1 MSFWDTLDPRYRVIL
16 CDVWGVI
23 HDGVRLYPNAAER
36 LAQWRGEGRCVL
48 LVTNAPRPSEEV
60 EAQLARIG
68 LPRDAFDAV
77 ATSGE
82 AGIAALRDIGTPVGF
97 VGTAGDRA
105 ILERKGVEIA
115 RDDDFMDLA
124 CTGVEEGRPEPDD
137 YRADLER
144 WMERDVHMHCLNP
157 DRMVI
162 RGGVP
167 EVCAGAIADLYEMLG
182 GRVTWYGKPH
192 PAIYAHALRLAGNPP
207 KDEVLA
213 VGDSL
218 RTDVLGAA
226 LMGFDT
232 VFVRGGIHEG
242 EPFPANFGAQHGLGD
257 WRPVAVV
264 DGLA

>member
-1 MSFWDTLDPRYRVIL
+1 MSFWDSLDRKYRLIL

-23 HDGVRLYPNAAER
+23 HDGVALYPGASER
-36 LAQWRGEGRCVL
+36 LQQWRGEGRFVL
-48 LVTNAPRPSEEV
+48 LITNAPRPAEDV
-60 EAQLARIG
+60 ERQLGRIG
-68 LPRDAFDAV
+68 LPRGAYDAV

-82 AGIAALRDIGTPVGF
+82 AGIAALKAIDAPVGF
-97 VGTAGDRA
+97 IGTAADRA
-105 ILERKGVEIA
+105 ILEAKGVAIA
-115 RDDDFMDLA
+115 DGEDFRDIA
-124 CTGVEEGRPEPDD
+124 CTGTEESRPDAGQ

-144 WMERDVHMHCLNP
+144 WIDRDVEFHCLNP
-157 DRMVI
+157 DRMVV

-167 EVCAGAIADLYEMLG
+167 EACAGAIADLYAMLG

-192 PAIYAHALRLAGNPP
+192 PAIYAHAMTLAGKPP
-207 KDEVLA
+207 ADEVLA

-218 RTDVLGAA
+218 QTDVLGAA

-232 VFVRGGIHEG
+232 VFVSGGIHG
-242 EPFPANFGAQHGLGD
+242 GAPFPGDFGARNGLGD